1 MLIRACVFT
10 LFLTV
15 ASVTSVLGQTVPHV
29 PFDRGKQPNDATLGP
44 APNGY
49 YDNPSDNTVTHPRP
63 PGLLT
68 AITNFEVRTG
78 LQIATNAAGAPVVA
92 HIQSQSDGARSGV
105 RTGDII
111 TRIDGQPVSGLAE
124 FHKYLLAHPMQA
136 AFFVT
141 FRRPNVP
148 DFEIPVG
155 RKLLVMGMVVFPD
168 QADRPVVR
176 QVLPHTAA
184 ASAGIK
190 PGDMIVTVGGRDS
203 DTMQKFITAS
213 QPYLGNIAAGEE
225 FPFEVV
231 RNGAAIPVG
240 SSSTTAPGTTPPAQ
254 AIDTARRAFGT
265 PADTR
270 PPHSLVIPPPAARA
284 LEKFDID
291 EGFLH
296 ELSGMRPARPPRPR
310 PVPRTNIQGS
320 TGSPLRGLAAVSLA
334 SLLPGLGLT
343 SFVEADGSLPLVPAA
358 QTVAQIAPENAASG
372 LTNGTGIPATYDQQQ
387 INPHVIPPGISP
399 VLGVGDLSNLQP
411 LSAANDGAVV
421 AVLHRNFASLQQQQM
436 REEMPAP
443 AGTVNEIAR
452 INRHRAVI
460 GFVMVRQAINANVP
474 PPAAPTPR
482 QLKEAGA
489 PALLSARV
497 VGMKPGVYVLT
508 VNQFGDCGDV
518 ANGSTGPIQ
527 GFLGRISVEPNGRG
541 LLQNAPINVN
551 VQNLMGRCICLLP
564 MEAGLANAEA
574 PALTNPIPAIEA
586 CGVFG
591 LGNPNRPVLG
601 PPVNPIP
608 SNAPTG
614 APPPPRPVAIPE
626 TP

>member
-1 MLIRACVFT
+1 
-10 LFLTV
+10 
-15 ASVTSVLGQTVPHV
+15 VTSVLGQTVPHV

-49 YDNPSDNTVTHPRP
+49 YDNPSDNAVTHPRP

-78 LQIATNAAGAPVVA
+78 LQIASNAGGAAVVG
-92 HIQSQSDGARSGV
+92 HVQSQSDGARSGV
-105 RTGDII
+105 RTGDVI
-111 TRIDGQPVSGLAE
+111 TRIDGQPVSVLAD
-124 FHKYLLAHPMQA
+124 FHKYLRAHPLRA

-141 FRRPNVP
+141 FHRPDVP

-176 QVLPHTAA
+176 KVLPNTAA

-190 PGDMIVTVGGRDS
+190 PGDLIVTVGGRDS

-240 SSSTTAPGTTPPAQ
+240 SSPTTAPGTTPPAQ

-270 PPHSLVIPPPAARA
+270 PPHWLVIPPPEARA
-284 LEKFDID
+284 LKKFEID
-291 EGFLH
+291 EDFLH

-310 PVPRTNIQGS
+310 PVPRTSTQGS
-320 TGSPLRGLAAVSLA
+320 TGAPLRGLAAVSLA
-334 SLLPGLGLT
+334 SLFPALGLT
-343 SFVEADGSLPLVPAA
+343 SFVDAEAPRPAVPVA
-358 QTVAQIAPENAASG
+358 QRVAQIAPENAASG

-387 INPHVIPPGISP
+387 INPHVIPPGVSP
-399 VLGVGDLSNLQP
+399 VIGVGDLSNLQP
-411 LSAANDGAVV
+411 LSAANEGAVV
-421 AVLHRNFASLQQQQM
+421 AVLHRNFASLQNERM
-436 REEMPAP
+436 REETPSVP
-443 AGTVNEIAR
+443 VPPGTVNEIAR
-452 INRHRAVI
+452 INRHRDVM

-489 PALLSARV
+489 PAVLSVRV
-497 VGMKPGVYVLT
+497 VGMQPGVYVLT

-541 LLQNAPINVN
+541 ALQNAPINVN
-551 VQNLMGRCICLLP
+551 VQNLMGRCVCLLP
-564 MEAGLANAEA
+564 MEAGLANAAA
-574 PALTNPIPAIEA
+574 PAATNPVPAIEA